1 MALKGNLRDFTIT
14 QLLNLVS
21 LAKKTG
27 TLRIKTLKKDAQLSF
42 SEGKLTYAS
51 VSTEENNLSIML
63 LYAKTINARQFRL
76 IKSRAANKTDKAL
89 GLMLINAG
97 YMSQEKIFSSLRKYY
112 QSIIKRLYSWQNG
125 QFEFVP
131 TVNIPPGKITVKLSL
146 ENIIIEG
153 ARQLQEFEKLNE
165 ELPNLDISMRFSKHP
180 NVDIRN
186 LNLSASEW
194 RVVSY
199 INPKNTIQQI
209 AKVLQMSDLEIRKV
223 VYGLLQAGL
232 IVLIRPEDKISMLP
246 GVKEAIPGKDKKE
259 QMSLVNRLLKRIRSI

>member
-14 QLLNLVS
+14 QLLNLIN

-27 TLRIKTLKKDAQLSF
+27 TLRIDLLEKNARLCF

-51 VSTEENNLSIML
+51 CSTEENNLSTML
-63 LYAKTINARQFRL
+63 LYAKAINARQYRL

-97 YMSQEKIFSSLRKYY
+97 YMTQEAIFSSLRKYY

-125 QFEFVP
+125 RFEFIP
-131 TVNIPPGKITVKLSL
+131 DVNIPPGKITIKINL

-153 ARQLQEFEKLNE
+153 SRQLQESEKLNE
-165 ELPNLDISMRFSKHP
+165 ELPNLDISMRFAERSK
-180 NVDIRN
+180 VDIRN
-186 LNLSASEW
+186 LNLSSSEW

-199 INPKNTIQQI
+199 INPKNTIQRI
-209 AKVLQMSDLEIRKV
+209 AKALKLSDLEIRKV

-246 GVKEAIPGKDKKE
+246 GVKEAIPGKDKEE
-259 QMSLVNRLLKRIRSI
+259 QMSHVNRLLKRIRSI